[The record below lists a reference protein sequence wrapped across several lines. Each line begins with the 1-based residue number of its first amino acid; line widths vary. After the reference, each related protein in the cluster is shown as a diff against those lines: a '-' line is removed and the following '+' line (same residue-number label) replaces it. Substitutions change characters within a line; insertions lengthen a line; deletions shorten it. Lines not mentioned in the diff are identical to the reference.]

1 MFELL
6 LLCFKVQVRLVMIN
20 WLKLNRKKRLLFT

>member
-20 WLKLNRKKRLLFT
+20 WLKLNKNKRLLFT